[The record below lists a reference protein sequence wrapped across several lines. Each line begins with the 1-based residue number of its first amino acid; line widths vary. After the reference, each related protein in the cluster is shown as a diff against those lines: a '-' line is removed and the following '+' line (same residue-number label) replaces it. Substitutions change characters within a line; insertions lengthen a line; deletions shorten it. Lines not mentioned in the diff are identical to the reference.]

1 LQKTKCEVSI
11 TVVQFL
17 PKNGK
22 CIFRFFKSPQIKF
35 HEDCFS
41 ILAVLHADK
50 QNDEYGESVRIIG
63 SVILN
68 FYFVFLKFY
77 VSRRP
82 RAVILET
89 FDFYFANF
97 GGTGQYWSNEVSYS
111 SHRCFSKGLGNSNSI
126 AVTSECI
133 LTFLTNRILQ

>member
-1 LQKTKCEVSI
+1 MQKTKCELSI
-11 TVVQFL
+11 TLVQFL
-17 PKNGK
+17 PKLE

-35 HEDCFS
+35 HEDCFA

-50 QNDEYGESVRIIG
+50 QNDKYDESVRIIG

-68 FYFVFLKFY
+68 FCFEFLEFY
-77 VSRRP
+77 VSRRS

-89 FDFYFANF
+89 FDFHIGNF
-97 GGTGQYWSNEVSYS
+97 GGTGRYWSTEVSYS
-111 SHRCFSKGLGNSNSI
+111 SHRCFSKGLGNSNST

-133 LTFLTNRILQ
+133 LTFLTNGILQ